1 MICLISSPSAIPSIA
16 CCLLNSDL
24 AFVISLSVFASA
36 IRHWLWYWAS
46 SAVISTSAYAVN
58 NPGFWSRVAISR
70 SLVSDWTVLAVDT
83 LPSNL
88 SQKKHV
94 FNGAI
99 DVANLDCVL
108 HWLTHSYVSLCVRL
122 RTLFSVMTQV
132 FAMMLNGFLVQSQCL
147 HRHLT
152 GLGQCPQVRRTF
164 Q

>member
-1 MICLISSPSAIPSIA
+1 MA

-36 IRHWLWYWAS
+36 VRHWLWYWAS
-46 SAVISTSAYAVN
+46 SAGICPSGYSAN
-58 NPGFWSRVAISR
+58 NPGFWSRVAISQ
-70 SLVSDWTVLAVDT
+70 SLVSDWIAVAVDT
-83 LPSNL
+83 LPFNL

-122 RTLFSVMTQV
+122 RTLFSFMTQV
-132 FAMMLNGFLVQSQCL
+132 FAIMLNGSLVQSQCL
-147 HRHLT
+147 HHHLT
-152 GLGQCPQVRRTF
+152 GLGQCPHVRRRF
-164 Q
+164 QETTWHF